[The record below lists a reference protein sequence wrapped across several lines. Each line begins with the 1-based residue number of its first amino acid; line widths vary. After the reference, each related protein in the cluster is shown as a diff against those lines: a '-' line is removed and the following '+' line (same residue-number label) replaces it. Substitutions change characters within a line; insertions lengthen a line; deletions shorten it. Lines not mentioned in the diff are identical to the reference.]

1 LLSKFRPRLRRFRQR
16 KMLFLRA
23 GGLSVLVRAPHLPM
37 PSTSTHKPSTP
48 VTAIFVKPLTM
59 RVNQLMPQRLQRT
72 EHAMIT
78 ITIAARNNA
87 SKPEIWPAILSP
99 AWLLARS
106 LAVAVVAEDLGAD
119 SAVEAAASPVAV
131 VASAVVPSN

>member
-1 LLSKFRPRLRRFRQR
+1 
-16 KMLFLRA
+16 MLFLRA
-23 GGLSVLVRAPHLPM
+23 DALSVLVHAPHLPM
-37 PSTSTHKPSTP
+37 PNISTPKPSTP

-78 ITIAARNNA
+78 TTIAARNNA

-99 AWLLARS
+99 AWLLARY
-106 LAVAVVAEDLGAD
+106 LAVAVVGVDSGAD
-119 SAVEAAASPVAV
+119 SEEASAVEAAASAVAGV
-131 VASAVVPSN
+131 GR